1 MEPLSESEREQID
14 TRPDEQFYTAP
25 RYVHHVDEGFRR
37 RLTELYASELS
48 PGDRVLDLMS
58 SWVSH
63 LPRMEFSH
71 VLGHGL
77 NGEELAANDRL
88 DDYFVQDLN
97 EDATLPLGDASV
109 DAVLAAASVQY
120 LQYPGAVLA
129 EVRRVL
135 RPGGVCVV
143 SFSDRMFWEKAV
155 RAWRERSMDERAS
168 LVVSYFEHVG
178 GFDSPRVVRERRDI
192 ESDPFYAVVARRAER
207 AGERVP
213 GRERA

>member
-25 RYVHHVDEGFRR
+25 RYVHHVDEGFRE
-37 RLTELYASELS
+37 RLTDLYASELS

-63 LPRMEFSH
+63 LPPMEFSH

-77 NGEELAANDRL
+77 NGEELAANDDL

-109 DAVLAAASVQY
+109 DAVLVAVSVQY
-120 LQYPGAVLA
+120 LQYPGAVLG

-135 RPGGVCVV
+135 RPGGVCIV

-155 RAWRERSMDERAS
+155 RAWRERSMDEREA
-168 LVVSYFEHVG
+168 LVVSYFDHVG
-178 GFDSPRVVRERRDI
+178 GFEPPRTVSERRSI
-192 ESDPFYAVVARRAER
+192 EEDPFHAVIARRSER
-207 AGERVP
+207 A
-213 GRERA
+213 RE

>member
-1 MEPLSESEREQID
+1 MGPLSESEREKID

-25 RYVHHVDEGFRR
+25 RYVQHVDEGFRA
-37 RLTELYASELS
+37 RLADLYESELS

-63 LPRMEFSH
+63 LPEMAFSH

-77 NGEELAANDRL
+77 NGEELAANEEL

-97 EDATLPLGDASV
+97 EDATLPLGNASV
-109 DAVLAAASVQY
+109 DAVLVAVSIQY
-120 LQYPGAVLA
+120 LQYPGPVFA

-135 RPGGVCVV
+135 RPGGVCIV

-155 RAWRERSMDERAS
+155 RAWRERTMDEREA
-168 LVVSYFEHVG
+168 LVVSYFEHAG
-178 GFDSPRVVRERRDI
+178 GFERPEVIRERRNID
-192 ESDPFYAVVARRAER
+192 EDPFHAVVARRS
-207 AGERVP
+207 
-213 GRERA
+213 GRPMTSE